1 MIQPLVV
8 IASFAILGL
17 WLRSING
24 KHGFADELLTPVPL
38 AFVGLIYE
46 FNERIRNM
54 KMIDVIGIILI
65 VVGIA
70 MTVLN
75 VLAARQPFAD
85 VQSFT
90 IQEIAPRGAG
100 GNV

>member
-38 AFVGLIYE
+38 AFVGLMYE
-46 FNERIRNM
+46 LTR
-54 KMIDVIGIILI
+54 G
-65 VVGIA
+65 
-70 MTVLN
+70 
-75 VLAARQPFAD
+75 FA
-85 VQSFT
+85 S
-90 IQEIAPRGAG
+90 
-100 GNV
+100 